1 MAQISFSGYTR
12 THLSLNKDCPET
24 RAIQGSA
31 ARNVIARWPIQPPP
45 PRPFVSPSNA
55 CVLSHY
61 RHFSCVAS
69 QAIRKKTVAIMRTI
83 ALSLTLL
90 ALPVVPAG
98 ADSPAAA
105 TKIHWVFDI
114 VRRGDK
120 IGTDTIDIER
130 QNDTTTIK
138 IKKDVSVKVMLSPS
152 KGLTSG
158 RSCSAASRVFFESQ
172 LQMQ

>member
-1 MAQISFSGYTR
+1 MRSV
-12 THLSLNKDCPET
+12 SLP
-24 RAIQGSA
+24 AL
-31 ARNVIARWPIQPPP
+31 
-45 PRPFVSPSNA
+45 FVCS
-55 CVLSHY
+55 
-61 RHFSCVAS
+61 VAS
-69 QAIRKKTVAIMRTI
+69 NPQKNGGHLRII

-114 VRRGDK
+114 VRGNDK

-138 IKKDVSVKVMLSPS
+138 IKKDVSVKV
-152 KGLTSG
+152 
-158 RSCSAASRVFFESQ
+158 SAILAHGETKPRRRDCQAEQTGFEPKHA
-172 LQMQ
+172 LYMHRF